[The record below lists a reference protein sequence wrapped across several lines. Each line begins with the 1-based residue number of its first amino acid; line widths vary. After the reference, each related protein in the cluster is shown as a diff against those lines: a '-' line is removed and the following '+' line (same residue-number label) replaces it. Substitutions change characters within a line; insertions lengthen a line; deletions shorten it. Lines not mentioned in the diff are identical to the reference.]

1 MPTYTG
7 TAAVS
12 TATTP
17 YYQVRTYSDL
27 LSAICRTAGI
37 EPGRLLTNDSA
48 TIRDYINSAMR
59 EGWQYYPWPDLMR
72 VTSDTVANI
81 DNYATYD
88 LFSINK
94 YDPRDKRYPG
104 PYTFSVDGAGINI
117 IPDLTSTDTVYL
129 KYRDLWYPF
138 SGTFYSASTSYS
150 LSQMSYGSSTG
161 DYYRSLSDSNLG
173 NLITNTV
180 YWDRREIPAFLFE
193 FIKWSAVA
201 ELREAEGQGEKSRAL
216 KARAGVCM
224 TLEIEK
230 WERQKNQ
237 QLRPQVRLRSGG

>member
-1 MPTYTG
+1 MPTYIG
-7 TAAVS
+7 IKAVS
-12 TATTP
+12 SSTP
-17 YYQVRTYSDL
+17 NYKVRTYSDL

-59 EGWQYYPWPDLMR
+59 EGWEYYQWPDLMR
-72 VTSDTVANI
+72 VTQDTVANI
-81 DNYATYD
+81 DDYATYD

-129 KYRDLWYPF
+129 KYRELWYPF
-138 SGTFYSASTSYS
+138 AGSAYSASTTYA
-150 LSQMSYGSSTG
+150 LNEMSYNSTTG
-161 DYYRSLSDSNLG
+161 DYYRSLSAG
-173 NLITNTV
+173 NIAQSITDIV

-216 KARAGVCM
+216 KARAGVSM